1 MTFVMYGD
9 GASEARVWW
18 CECCDGV
25 AHYRDGEPMPAHC
38 CHGWVA
44 RDGLC
49 LECGERRT
57 G

>member
-9 GASEARVWW
+9 GATEARIWW
-18 CECCDGV
+18 CERCDGV
-25 AHYRDGEPMPAHC
+25 AHYRDGAPMPAHC

-49 LECGERRT
+49 LECGERRVP
-57 G
+57 